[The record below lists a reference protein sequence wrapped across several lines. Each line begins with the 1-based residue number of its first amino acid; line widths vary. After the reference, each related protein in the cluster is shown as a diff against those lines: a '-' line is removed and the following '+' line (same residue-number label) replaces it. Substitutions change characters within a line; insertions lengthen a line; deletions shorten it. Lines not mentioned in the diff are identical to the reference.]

1 MGFVIYF
8 SVLAAIAAIGILLYN
23 YNNKKYNVC
32 VNALITQC
40 DVRERRVSSDNGP
53 SELRKTYFYTCEYYY
68 EGQQYTFKFTQ
79 GGSFQYVFA
88 IGQKTE
94 IYIDPDRPDKAIL
107 SHTPDKIGLIVLFS
121 ILGLLVLA
129 GIALLFLMM
138 MYSKIG
144 PQ

>member
-8 SVLAAIAAIGILLYN
+8 GVLAAIAVIGILLYN
-23 YNNKKYNVC
+23 YNKKKYCLC
-32 VNALITQC
+32 VQAVITQC
-40 DVRERRVSSDNGP
+40 DVRVKKVSSYGEP
-53 SELRKTYFYTCEYYY
+53 TELRKTYYYTCEYYY
-68 EGQQYTFKFTQ
+68 EGQQYTYKFQQ

-88 IGQKTE
+88 VGQKTD
-94 IYIDPDRPDKAIL
+94 IYIDPDRPDKAML

>member
-8 SVLAAIAAIGILLYN
+8 SVLAAIAVIGILLYN
-23 YNNKKYNVC
+23 HNKKKYSVC
-32 VNALITQC
+32 VSALITQC
-40 DVRERRVSSDNGP
+40 DVRKKKISTDHSFE
-53 SELRKTYFYTCEYYY
+53 YIQIYIYTCEYYY
-68 EGQQYTFKFTQ
+68 EGQQYTYKFQQGESFK
-79 GGSFQYVFA
+79 YVFA
-88 IGQKTE
+88 VGQKTD
-94 IYIDPDRPDKAIL
+94 IYIDPDRPDKAML

>member
-23 YNNKKYNVC
+23 YNNKKCSVC

-40 DVRERRVSSDNGP
+40 DVREKKLYDNHT
-53 SELRKTYFYTCEYYY
+53 SELRKIYIYTCEYYY
-68 EGQQYTFKFTQ
+68 EGKQYTCKFQQ